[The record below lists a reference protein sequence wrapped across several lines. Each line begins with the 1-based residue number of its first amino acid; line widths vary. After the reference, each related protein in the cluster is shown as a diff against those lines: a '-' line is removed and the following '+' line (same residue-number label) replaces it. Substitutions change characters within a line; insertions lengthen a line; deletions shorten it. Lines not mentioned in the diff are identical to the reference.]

1 MYVPCMDEEAEA
13 LLDVYEKSR
22 DPDIADQLIESLFQQ
37 IAGFWLL
44 PIRVQ
49 EGRSSSA
56 AQETRALHQ
65 PDEKLQACVESAI
78 PVEAAGENCR
88 VGCRPF
94 WMSRSDAKDSQH
106 TINTTAPRLSSRWST
121 WTC

>member
-56 AQETRALHQ
+56 AQETRARHQ

-88 VGCRPF
+88 VGCRPL
-94 WMSRSDAKDSQH
+94 DVKV
-106 TINTTAPRLSSRWST
+106 
-121 WTC
+121 